1 MALTA
6 DAAGAAEVDF
16 VNDFD
21 RVYAEHY
28 QSLYRAI
35 RGIVLDPTA
44 AEDLTQEAFVKAYRA
59 RHRWRPEQ
67 APRVWLHRIGVNTAI
82 SYARHLQV
90 QGRLLDRL
98 RLGRLAAAAPDPTTG
113 SDDDLVDALGRL
125 APAQRATVVLHYYH
139 GYPYAEIAEIL
150 GIPTGTVGSRISA
163 ALQTMRSHM
172 AAAESSRRGPAEAVP
187 LNPGQ
192 AANMRPLKLGG
203 R

>member
-1 MALTA
+1 MAIAA
-6 DAAGAAEVDF
+6 DVDVSAADL

-21 RVYAEHY
+21 HLYEEHY

-35 RGIVLDPTA
+35 RGIVLDPAA

-90 QGRLLDRL
+90 QGRLIDRL
-98 RLGRLAAAAPDPTTG
+98 RLGRLATPPADPTTG
-113 SDDDLVDALGRL
+113 RDEDLLDAMRHLS
-125 APAQRATVVLHYYH
+125 PAQRATVVLHYYH
-139 GYPYAEIAEIL
+139 GYPYAEIGEIL

-163 ALQTMRSHM
+163 ALNQMRFYL
-172 AAAESSRRGPAEAVP
+172 AASESSRRRRSETAHAGSRPI
-187 LNPGQ
+187 G
-192 AANMRPLKLGG
+192 NMRPLKLGG